1 MELYLF
7 YFLNQWSGQWL
18 CLDVLA
24 VFLAKYLG
32 YILIYFLLAWLS
44 WDFLFRKERYL
55 KTIKI
60 ISLSLGAAL
69 FSRLIIV
76 EIIRWLY
83 FRPRPFVA
91 LQVRQLLEHSASS
104 SFPSGHAAF
113 FFALSAVIYLY
124 NKKAGWAFFAA
135 SFLIS
140 LARIFVGIHY
150 PSDILIGAII
160 GIFFGWLIYLFWC
173 RGRESNPHGLA
184 SNGV

>member
-7 YFLNQWSGQWL
+7 HFLNQWAGQWL
-18 CLDVLA
+18 CLDALA
-24 VFLAKYLG
+24 IFSAKYLG
-32 YILIYFLLAWLS
+32 YFLVYFLLAWLA
-44 WDFLFRKERYL
+44 WDFLFRKEKWQ

-91 LQVRQLLEHSASS
+91 LQVHQLLEHSASG

-113 FFALSAVIYLY
+113 FFALSTVIFII
-124 NKKAGWAFFAA
+124 KKLACY
-135 SFLIS
+135 FL
-140 LARIFVGIHY
+140 RPVF
-150 PSDILIGAII
+150 
-160 GIFFGWLIYLFWC
+160 
-173 RGRESNPHGLA
+173 
-184 SNGV
+184 

>member
-7 YFLNQWSGQWL
+7 HFLNQWAGQWL
-18 CLDVLA
+18 CLDALA
-24 VFLAKYLG
+24 VFLTKYLG
-32 YILIYFLLAWLS
+32 YLLICFLLAWLS
-44 WDFLFRKERYL
+44 WDFLFRKEKYL

-76 EIIRWLY
+76 EIIRWFY
-83 FRPRPFVA
+83 YRPRPFLTEEVN
-91 LQVRQLLEHSASS
+91 QLISHSASS

-113 FFALSAVIYLY
+113 FFALSTVIYLH
-124 NKKAGWAFFAA
+124 NKKTGLAFFAA
-135 SFLIS
+135 SFLIVLS
-140 LARIFVGIHY
+140 RVFVGIHY
-150 PSDILIGAII
+150 PLDILAGALI

-173 RGRESNPHGLA
+173 RRRDSNPHGLA